1 MAFVINGLFV
11 KQYLPKTV
19 NKLRSY
25 KDDRGYSNLF
35 V

>member
-11 KQYLPKTV
+11 KQYLHKTV
-19 NKLRSY
+19 KKLRSY
-25 KDDRGYSNLF
+25 KDDKGYSNIF